1 MRRSQSLLVF
11 LDEEVTTWMFARTE
25 ELAAKFEQDQ
35 REVEMLKAVHE
46 YAAPGWAEDENLTL
60 NQALLTQQSTYPA
73 RNRVPSIRR
82 N

>member
-1 MRRSQSLLVF
+1 
-11 LDEEVTTWMFARTE
+11 MFARTD
-25 ELAAKFEQDQ
+25 ELAAKFELYQ
-35 REVEMLKAVHE
+35 REVETLKAVHE

-73 RNRVPSIRR
+73 RNRGPSIRSR

>member
-1 MRRSQSLLVF
+1 
-11 LDEEVTTWMFARTE
+11 
-25 ELAAKFEQDQ
+25 
-35 REVEMLKAVHE
+35 MLKTVHE

-73 RNRVPSIRR
+73 CNRGPSIRSR